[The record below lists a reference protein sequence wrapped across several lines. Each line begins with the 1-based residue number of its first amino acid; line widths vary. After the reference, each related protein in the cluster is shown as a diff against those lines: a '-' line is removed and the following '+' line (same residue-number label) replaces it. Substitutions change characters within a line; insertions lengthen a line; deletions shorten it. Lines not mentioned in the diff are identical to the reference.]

1 MCPGQPL
8 EQRTTGTILASW
20 GSSGPENDPSTI
32 VREQLFRE
40 GSVWATSYSS
50 HGGVGG
56 WSPLTPDDAS
66 VLEGGIIWSPGEKAL
81 HHSRRP
87 TNPRGTAVFESAPR
101 EGSRGEGHSY
111 RLWSW
116 GSHSMGSLSAYCV
129 KLQRVDQI
137 RAPPDGLILAHRF
150 WFFSGHSLTRAHFRG
165 WGLSSC
171 YAGHLGKRIKQ
182 KNSHADTVPRLLW
195 AKQWPWIHSL

>member
-66 VLEGGIIWSPGEKAL
+66 VLECGIIWSPGEKPL

-87 TNPRGTAVFESAPR
+87 TNRRGTAVFESAPR
-101 EGSRGEGHSY
+101 EGIKGRGTLLSLMIVGKSFYGQPEC
-111 RLWSW
+111 LLCKTAAC
-116 GSHSMGSLSAYCV
+116 GS
-129 KLQRVDQI
+129 DQSST
-137 RAPPDGLILAHRF
+137 RWTHPCPQVLILFRSQSNQGPF
-150 WFFSGHSLTRAHFRG
+150 PGMGPLQLLCRTSGE
-165 WGLSSC
+165 
-171 YAGHLGKRIKQ
+171 K
-182 KNSHADTVPRLLW
+182 D
-195 AKQWPWIHSL
+195 